1 MTFNSFKSVL
11 AKSEPIDFIWLSL
24 GSVALAELAAHAHP
38 AAIVLDL
45 QHGLWGRDSLEAAVG
60 IAGGRVPVIAR
71 CAENAPYQIS
81 QALDSGASSVLV
93 PLVESAHEA
102 QMAVLSSRYPPAGTR
117 SAGGV
122 RPLLGGVD
130 GMLQKGAQV
139 AVGIMIETVKGVENA
154 ESIAAVPGIDYLF
167 IGTGDL
173 ALSRG
178 SADSS
183 VLEHDCLR
191 VLQAARAKGIPC
203 GIYTGSAQAARE
215 SFGKGY
221 QIAVS
226 ANDIDVATAGFMQAA
241 QGVRG
246 R

>member
-1 MTFNSFKSVL
+1 MTFTSFKPVL
-11 AKSEPIDFIWLSL
+11 AQGEPIDCIWLSL
-24 GSVALAELAAHAHP
+24 GSVALAELAAHARP

-45 QHGLWGRDSLEAAVG
+45 QHGLWERDTLEAAIGV
-60 IAGGRVPVIAR
+60 AGGRVPVIAR

-93 PLVESAHEA
+93 PLVESAQEA
-102 QMAVLSSRYPPAGTR
+102 QSAVMSSRYPPAGTR

-130 GMLQKGAQV
+130 GMLQRGGQV

-154 ESIAAVPGIDYLF
+154 QSIAAVPGIDYIF

-178 SADSS
+178 SADPS
-183 VLEHDCLR
+183 VLGRDCLH

-221 QIAVS
+221 QMAVS
-226 ANDIDVATAGFMQAA
+226 ASDIDVAKAGFLQAT

-246 R
+246 K